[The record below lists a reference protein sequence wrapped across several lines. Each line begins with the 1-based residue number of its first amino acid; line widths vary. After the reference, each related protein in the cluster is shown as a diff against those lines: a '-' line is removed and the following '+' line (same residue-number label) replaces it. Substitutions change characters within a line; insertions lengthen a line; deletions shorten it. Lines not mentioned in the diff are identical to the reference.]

1 MLLIVWIAP
10 AFLSF
15 MPIFLGWY
23 TTTENLNFLRIN
35 THVSFIVMKLLEL
48 FFFEKNNFSLKL
60 QICRF
65 HVNKTYALI
74 SSSVSF
80 WIPGVVMIC
89 MYYKIYQEAD
99 RQERILYR

>member
-23 TTTENLNFLRIN
+23 TTTENLSFLRIN
-35 THVSFIVMKLLEL
+35 THVSFLDIKLLEL
-48 FFFEKNNFSLKL
+48 SKTFFFFTL